1 MITNYEYEDKTTC
14 MKDGFRINE
23 KEFPKRKDKIRWKDI
38 GKKNCPQR
46 KKEKRSD
53 KKKKEKTSQRKKK
66 EGQ

>member
-38 GKKNCPQR
+38 GKKLSPK

-53 KKKKEKTSQRKKK
+53 KKKKEKTSRKKKK
-66 EGQ
+66 EG